1 MDVEEQVFKTEP
13 KNLEDGSSVQME
25 MDVDERD
32 AFTGIIRSLGPGRSF
47 AGYPPEHSVDGKGYC
62 GACFVLG
69 SEQGDLGDSSSAVVK
84 MDTDENNFP
93 D

>member
-1 MDVEEQVFKTEP
+1 MEMEMDVEEQVFKTEP

-84 MDTDENNFP
+84 MGDG
-93 D
+93 